1 MRLFHLSIAYLSLL
15 FALVAVT
22 ALLPWGHW

>member
-15 FALVAVT
+15 FALTAVGS
-22 ALLPWGHW
+22 LVPWGRW